1 MKKTLTIT
9 FHSPT
14 NNGSFLQAYA
24 LQRTLIENCN
34 VENKII
40 DFQSKKQKE
49 LYALFRPI
57 KKKADIVKNLVS
69 LLHYGKLK
77 SRKKKFERM
86 QKEHLILTK
95 EISNE
100 EDVYEIAKTAD
111 VNVVGSDQ
119 VWNTYAIDFSPAYF
133 LPNVDTKK
141 ITYAVSC
148 GSKSNSN
155 MVVEYQKNIND
166 FDAISVRE
174 ESVKSTIGFY
184 NGNVCVSCDP
194 TMLLT
199 MEDYFPLFDKNRIVK
214 GEYIFLYSMNYS
226 EAILETAKKL
236 SKEFNLPV
244 ITPFN
249 TYSTIKSS
257 KYGVK
262 IKYDAGPSEFLNLI
276 YNSKFVLTNSF
287 HGTVFSII
295 FKKDFYHVCEEN
307 DDGTQKRD
315 DRIDDLLDYLN
326 LKRNISLTTDF
337 KFVKDNLLTEYENID
352 EKIANLKE
360 ASINYLK
367 GNLKD

>member
-24 LQRTLIENCN
+24 LQRTLIEKCN

-69 LLHYGKLK
+69 LLHYRKLK

-100 EDVYEIAKTAD
+100 EDVYEIAKAAD
-111 VNVVGSDQ
+111 VNIVGSDQ
-119 VWNTYAIDFSPAYF
+119 VWNTGALDFSPAYF

-184 NGNVCVSCDP
+184 NGDMSVSCDP

-199 MEDYFPLFDKNRIVK
+199 MEDYFPLFDKEKIVK

-249 TYSTIKSS
+249 TYSTIKSQ

-307 DDGTQKRD
+307 EDGTCKRD
-315 DRIDDLLDYLN
+315 DRIDDLLDYLEME
-326 LKRNISLTTDF
+326 RNISYKTSVE
-337 KFVKDNLLTEYENID
+337 FVKKNLPIEYKQTD
-352 EKIANLKE
+352 KKIETLKS
-360 ASINYLK
+360 ASVNYLRE
-367 GNLKD
+367 NLRY